1 MEKKFICEFCN
12 KNYKSYQ
19 SLWNHKHK
27 FHEPNIN
34 QPIHINVD
42 ISTDDINK
50 NVDINFIKK
59 TSINTCKYCN
69 KELSSYK
76 SVFRHEKKC
85 KNSNLAIKI
94 QKMNEEFKKENEKLK
109 DIFHNEQLQIR
120 EMFQEQIKILR
131 TELIEV
137 MNKQC
142 KMHPKTL
149 QKIKNNGIIN
159 NTNNTIN
166 IMSLGNENIGDLI
179 NESKKLFILNKR
191 YDALR
196 YIIEFVHFNP
206 SFPQFHNVI
215 VTNNRTNE
223 AHKYDEK
230 SKTFK
235 IVKKD
240 ELVSDLIEY
249 RICDIEEFYLEHEDK
264 LNDKTKYIIKKFID
278 DRGDSEHIHEDIKLL
293 LFNNKNT
300 VKNLLT
306 NGESS

>member
-1 MEKKFICEFCN
+1 MDKKFICEFCN

-27 FHEPNIN
+27 FHESNINSNKPNIN
-34 QPIHINVD
+34 LDNNNDKPGVSQTKPINSI
-42 ISTDDINK
+42 K
-50 NVDINFIKK
+50 NICKFCSKEFIFNQSKWK
-59 TSINTCKYCN
+59 
-69 KELSSYK
+69 
-76 SVFRHEKKC
+76 HEKKC
-85 KNSNLAIKI
+85 KITEIDLL
-94 QKMNEEFKKENEKLK
+94 KKENENLKNELLKKENDSENRLKAEIDDLKKLVT
-109 DIFHNEQLQIR
+109 D
-120 EMFQEQIKILR
+120 
-131 TELIEV
+131 LI
-137 MNKQC
+137 NKQC

-206 SFPQFHNVI
+206 DFPQFHNVI

-278 DRGDSEHIHEDIKLL
+278 DRGDSERIHEDIKLL

-306 NGESS
+306 NVESP

>member
-1 MEKKFICEFCN
+1 M
-12 KNYKSYQ
+12 Q
-19 SLWNHKHK
+19 V
-27 FHEPNIN
+27 P
-34 QPIHINVD
+34 
-42 ISTDDINK
+42 
-50 NVDINFIKK
+50 
-59 TSINTCKYCN
+59 TCKFC
-69 KELSSYK
+69 SK
-76 SVFRHEKKC
+76 SFIFNQSKWKHEKKC
-85 KNSNLAIKI
+85 KINAIDKL
-94 QKMNEEFKKENEKLK
+94 KKENEDLKNELLKKDTTSENKLK
-109 DIFHNEQLQIR
+109 AEID
-120 EMFQEQIKILR
+120 
-131 TELIEV
+131 ELKKLVTDLI
-137 MNKQC
+137 NKQC

-179 NESKKLFILNKR
+179 NETKKIFILNKR

-206 SFPQFHNVI
+206 DFPQFHNVI

-240 ELVSDLIEY
+240 ELVTDLIEY
-249 RICDIEEFYLEHEDK
+249 RICDLEEWYLEHEDK

-278 DRGDSEHIHEDIKLL
+278 DRGDSERIHEDIKLL
-293 LFNNKNT
+293 LFNNKNS

-306 NGESS
+306 NGE